1 MSIGFGPVGHNR
13 AIQKEKGEGWKF
25 SGANVVQMKSKN
37 ALESLLRH
45 FSAPLLGLEPR
56 TP

>member
-1 MSIGFGPVGHNR
+1 MNAKKSREN
-13 AIQKEKGEGWKF
+13 A
-25 SGANVVQMKSKN
+25 VVQIENKN